1 MSNIGIAVRD
11 QVIRKGGT
19 GSINRL
25 NRTTWACPRPG
36 YEFPTS
42 YDVVFFAVLWVMMR
56 GDCSLCWC
64 SVSDDERWL
73 FALLMFCEWWW
84 EVTVRFVDVSR
95 MVDHHCFS
103 LLFIVTQIFTTL
115 ASVPYYVCMI
125 VLYFWNS
132 VAQYIFARILGIYF
146 EIPIQMLMVNGAFSR
161 TTLCDIALYFIMQ

>member
-1 MSNIGIAVRD
+1 MGLSQTRIWISN
-11 QVIRKGGT
+11 VI
-19 GSINRL
+19 
-25 NRTTWACPRPG
+25 W
-36 YEFPTS
+36 
-42 YDVVFFAVLWVMMR
+42 R
-56 GDCSLCWC
+56 GLFWC

-103 LLFIVTQIFTTL
+103 LLFIVTLIFTML
-115 ASVPYYVCMI
+115 ASVPYYVCII

-146 EIPIQMLMVNGAFSR
+146 EIPIQMIMVNGAFSR